1 MKLIYIIVFTLIF
14 SFAGLAHPDGDTTKT
29 KPEDKVDKTLVKEA
43 GDSTFK
49 KQKRKK
55 DVFIDKD
62 GDGIC
67 DNRANGMS
75 FEKLRKRHK
84 MQKKGSQGNQGGKR

>member
-1 MKLIYIIVFTLIF
+1 MKKLILVIFFLTL
-14 SFAGLAHPDGDTTKT
+14 AGSASAIPEGDSLKT
-29 KPEDKVDKTLVKEA
+29 KDEKTEKKIEEKPDSSVKQN
-43 GDSTFK
+43 K
-49 KQKRKK
+49 KK

-75 FEKLRKRHK
+75 FEKFRKRH
-84 MQKKGSQGNQGGKR
+84 QFKKGGKGPGGRK

>member
-1 MKLIYIIVFTLIF
+1 MKIKYIIVFSLMV
-14 SFAGLAHPDGDTTKT
+14 SFGAFAYSENDTTKV
-29 KPEDKVDKTLVKEA
+29 KAKNNNDKALVKETNQ
-43 GDSTFK
+43 SFK

-75 FEKLRKRHK
+75 FEKFRKRHR
-84 MQKKGSQGNQGGKR
+84 MQGKSKQGSQGGKR

>member
-1 MKLIYIIVFTLIF
+1 MKLIKIIAFTIMI
-14 SFAGLAHPDGDTTKT
+14 SFVASAYSEEDTTKV
-29 KPEDKVDKTLVKEA
+29 KPEKKAEKTFIQET
-43 GDSTFK
+43 DSSFK
-49 KQKRKK
+49 KQKRKR

-84 MQKKGSQGNQGGKR
+84 MRGKGNAGNQGGKR

>member
-1 MKLIYIIVFTLIF
+1 MIKIFLSLLFLVTALSFSIYAQSDSSKTTLKEKKTTVRKSEDRIMP
-14 SFAGLAHPDGDTTKT
+14 SFEK
-29 KPEDKVDKTLVKEA
+29 
-43 GDSTFK
+43 S
-49 KQKRKK
+49 KRKK

-75 FEKLRKRHK
+75 FEKMRNRKRS
-84 MQKKGSQGNQGGKR
+84 GSGNHGGRR

>member
-1 MKLIYIIVFTLIF
+1 MCFSAYAETQDDSTKAKPKNEIVNR
-14 SFAGLAHPDGDTTKT
+14 
-29 KPEDKVDKTLVKEA
+29 KPET
-43 GDSTFK
+43 GFPDSTLQHQK
-49 KQKRKK
+49 KKK

-75 FEKLRKRHK
+75 FEKFRKRYRTGANKNDNPGH
-84 MQKKGSQGNQGGKR
+84 QGGRK

>member
-1 MKLIYIIVFTLIF
+1 MKLIATIILVFLMGIAVMAF
-14 SFAGLAHPDGDTTKT
+14 PG
-29 KPEDKVDKTLVKEA
+29 EDSTQSKKEEKIEIKVDNKTE
-43 GDSTFK
+43 STYK
-49 KQKRKK
+49 NLNKKK

-75 FEKLRKRHK
+75 FEKFRKRYQHRK
-84 MQKKGSQGNQGGKR
+84 AGQVNQGGKKW

>member
-1 MKLIYIIVFTLIF
+1 MKLIYIILFTIMI
-14 SFAGLAHPDGDTTKT
+14 SFAGLAYSGEDTTKV
-29 KPEDKVDKTLVKEA
+29 KPEDKTDKTLIKET
-43 GDSTFK
+43 DPTFK

-75 FEKLRKRHK
+75 FEKFRKRHQ
-84 MQKKGSQGNQGGKR
+84 MQRKGSQGNQGGKR

>member
-1 MKLIYIIVFTLIF
+1 MKTLITF
-14 SFAGLAHPDGDTTKT
+14 IFLVVIESATFAFQEADTSKT
-29 KPEDKVDKTLVKEA
+29 KEETIENKIDEKTETTSKPQ
-43 GDSTFK
+43 
-49 KQKRKK
+49 QKKK

-75 FEKLRKRHK
+75 FEKFRKRH
-84 MQKKGSQGNQGGKR
+84 QYKKGIHNSGGQK